1 MDDIT
6 TKTIARKCGALI
18 AEGDHAGFDIY
29 EKECV
34 EREGNDAR
42 DLFTSFRAQLELEL
56 SAREAMLGEEYRPK
70 MWWMRG
76 PYPGN
81 FGDVLTPYVLWHAFG
96 VAPRWTPAA
105 RADGIAI
112 GSIAK
117 VAKPGMKVWG
127 TGMPRPGDALC
138 AEAIWTAV
146 RGPMS
151 RQAVLDAGGD
161 CPAIYGDPAV
171 LLPELYNEPVEQTT
185 DVGIIPHVLQEASVR
200 ANVERVAEPGSI
212 KVISL
217 LAGTFAEIEAV
228 IREIRSCRE
237 IVSTSLHGVIVAHA
251 YGIPCQSA
259 RIVKQG
265 EIAADSFKMRD
276 YKASVELV
284 DTALSIPNDFD
295 TMEWLAA
302 RNCILP
308 PASIDTTALRG
319 AFPFPARTTPLRSG
333 PIDVRGAI

>member
-6 TKTIARKCGALI
+6 AKTIARNCTAFI
-18 AEGDHAGFDIY
+18 AQGDAVGFDAY
-29 EKECV
+29 ERDTV
-34 EREGNDAR
+34 EREGIEAAH
-42 DLFTSFRAQLELEL
+42 LFTSFRAQLELEM
-56 SAREAMLGEEYRPK
+56 SARGAGLGEEYRPK

-127 TGMPRPGDALC
+127 TGMPRPGDPLC
-138 AEAIWTAV
+138 ADAVWTAV

-151 RQAVLDAGGD
+151 RQAVLAAGGD
-161 CPAIYGDPAV
+161 CPEVYGDPAV
-171 LLPELYNEPVEQTT
+171 LLPELYDEPVEQTT
-185 DVGIIPHVLQEASVR
+185 DVGIIPHVLQEAGVR
-200 ANVERVAEPGSI
+200 TNMSRVEAPGSVKI
-212 KVISL
+212 ISL

-259 RIVKQG
+259 RIVKPG
-265 EIAADSFKMRD
+265 EVAADSFKMRD
-276 YKASVELV
+276 YKASVGLE
-284 DTALSIPNDFD
+284 DSALAIPGEFD
-295 TMEWLAA
+295 TLDWLDA
-302 RNCILP
+302 RQCALP
-308 PASIDTTALRG
+308 PVPINTAALRA
-319 AFPFPARTTPLRSG
+319 AFPFPTRAT
-333 PIDVRGAI
+333 A